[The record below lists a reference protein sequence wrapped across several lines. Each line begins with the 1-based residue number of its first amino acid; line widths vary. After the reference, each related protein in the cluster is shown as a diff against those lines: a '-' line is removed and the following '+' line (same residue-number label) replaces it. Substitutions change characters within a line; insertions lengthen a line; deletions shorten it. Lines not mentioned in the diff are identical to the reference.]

1 MRLQVSTYPQSTIK
15 IKIISKNNIASVK
28 VIILLI
34 NAVSNIKALKIAIK
48 KSHYTQT
55 SNNQTLCTTQLIREK
70 VLGLQI

>member
-15 IKIISKNNIASVK
+15 TKIISKNNIASGK

-48 KSHYTQT
+48 KSYHTQT